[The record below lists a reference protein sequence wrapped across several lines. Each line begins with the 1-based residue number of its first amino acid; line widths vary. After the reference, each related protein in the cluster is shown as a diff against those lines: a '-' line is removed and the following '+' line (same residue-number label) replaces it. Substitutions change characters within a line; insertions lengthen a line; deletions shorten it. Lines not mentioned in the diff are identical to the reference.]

1 MTSVKSSDKTY
12 TIKAG
17 LLPVAAM
24 TDAGDND
31 TSVAERRSP
40 RRTRGR
46 LDSYGAVSK
55 PPPDDF
61 PEPGF
66 RLIALGASRTNREP
80 YINTKETKKCNTQK
94 DITARDTWI

>member
-61 PEPGF
+61 PKPVHW
-66 RLIALGASRTNREP
+66 LVALGRRGQIESRT
-80 YINTKETKKCNTQK
+80 
-94 DITARDTWI
+94 

>member
-1 MTSVKSSDKTY
+1 
-12 TIKAG
+12 
-17 LLPVAAM
+17 M

-61 PEPGF
+61 PEPVHW
-66 RLIALGASRTNREP
+66 LVALGRRGQIESRT
-80 YINTKETKKCNTQK
+80 
-94 DITARDTWI
+94 

>member
-17 LLPVAAM
+17 LLPVVVM

-55 PPPDDF
+55 PPPDDSLSQVF
-61 PEPGF
+61 G
-66 RLIALGASRTNREP
+66 S
-80 YINTKETKKCNTQK
+80 
-94 DITARDTWI
+94 

>member
-12 TIKAG
+12 TIKTG

-61 PEPGF
+61 PEPVHW
-66 RLIALGASRTNREP
+66 LVALGRRGQIESRT
-80 YINTKETKKCNTQK
+80 
-94 DITARDTWI
+94 

>member
-1 MTSVKSSDKTY
+1 
-12 TIKAG
+12 
-17 LLPVAAM
+17 M

-31 TSVAERRSP
+31 TSAAERRGP